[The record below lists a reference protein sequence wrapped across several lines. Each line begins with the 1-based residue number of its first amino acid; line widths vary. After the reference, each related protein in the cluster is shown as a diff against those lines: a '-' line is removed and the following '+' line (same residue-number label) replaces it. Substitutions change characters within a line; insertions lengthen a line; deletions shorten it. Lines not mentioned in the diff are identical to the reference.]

1 MKKETNSTNA
11 KKELI
16 YKFLEEAKKLSFV
29 PEYCHNLKNNKKNL
43 YYSGP
48 LFDDEEVVEAID
60 SLLFGK
66 WLSSGEKV
74 RKFEIEFSKFVNQKH
89 SVMVNSGSSANL
101 VLIAAL
107 KKYFD
112 WKDNSEIIISVVGF
126 PTTLNP
132 ILQNNLKPVFVDI
145 EFNTLNFCLNEI
157 EKQITPNTKAI
168 FVSPM
173 LGSPPDIDKLTSI
186 CKKHNLQLVLDG
198 CDSLGS
204 KWNNRHLNEYA
215 IASSCSFY
223 PAHHITTGEGGMV
236 TSNIEEIVDLA
247 RSFSW
252 WGRDCYCTGSANL
265 TKCGTCN
272 CRFSR
277 WIQELP
283 YDIDH
288 KYFFT
293 QIGYNLKPLDLQGG
307 IGLAQLKKA
316 KDFCSL
322 RKKYKKEIQEI
333 ISTIKG
339 VTFPVSHDLAD
350 VSWFGVPIICDSFA
364 IKAHLVNYL
373 EQNGIQTRNYFAGN
387 ILLHP
392 AYRHLDNWKSY
403 PLANNILERVFFIGC
418 SPTLSEDNIE
428 HLKTV
433 INAYEN

>member
-1 MKKETNSTNA
+1 MTKQ
-11 KKELI
+11 ELI
-16 YKFLEEAKKLSFV
+16 RKFLEDAKKIAFI
-29 PEYCHNLKNNKKNL
+29 PEYCHNLKNNKKSV

-48 LFDDEEVVEAID
+48 LFDDDELIEAID

-74 RKFEIEFSKFVNQKH
+74 RKFELEFSKYINQQH

-107 KKYFD
+107 KKYFNWVD
-112 WKDNSEIIISVVGF
+112 DDEIIISVVGF

-132 ILQNNLKPVFVDI
+132 VIQNNLKPVFVDI
-145 EFNTLNFCLNEI
+145 EFNTLNFSLDEI
-157 EKQITPNTKAI
+157 EKKITSKTKGI
-168 FVSPM
+168 FVSPV
-173 LGSPPDIDKLTSI
+173 LGSPPDIDKLLDI
-186 CKKHNLQLVLDG
+186 CKKHNLQFILDG

-204 KWNNRHLNEYA
+204 KWKDKHLNEYA
-215 IASSCSFY
+215 VASSCSFY

-236 TSNIEEIVDLA
+236 SSNIEEIVKLA

-252 WGRDCYCTGSANL
+252 WGRDCYCIGSANL
-265 TKCGTCN
+265 TKNGTCA

-307 IGLAQLKKA
+307 IGLAQLKKV
-316 KDFCSL
+316 KNFCLL
-322 RKKYKKEIQEI
+322 RKKYKKEIQDI
-333 ISTIKG
+333 ISPIKG
-339 VTFPVSHDLAD
+339 ISFPASFEDAD
-350 VSWFGVPIICDSFA
+350 ISWFGVPIICDSFA
-364 IKAHLVNYL
+364 IKSHLVSYL

-392 AYRHLDNWKSY
+392 AYKHLDNWKNY
-403 PLANNILERVFFIGC
+403 PQANNILEKVFFIGC
-418 SPTLSEDNIE
+418 SPTLSQDNIS
-428 HLKTV
+428 HLKSV
-433 INAYEN
+433 VSAYEN

>member
-1 MKKETNSTNA
+1 MIKR
-11 KKELI
+11 ELI
-16 YKFLEEAKKLSFV
+16 QKFLDEARELSFI
-29 PEYCHNLKNNKKNL
+29 PEYCHNLKNSKKNV

-48 LFDDEEVVEAID
+48 LFDDEELIEAID

-74 RKFEIEFSKFVNQKH
+74 KRFEMEFSKYINQKH

-107 KKYFD
+107 KKYFKWQND
-112 WKDNSEIIISVVGF
+112 DEIIVSVVGF

-132 ILQNNLKPVFVDI
+132 IIQNELKPVFVDI
-145 EFNTLNFCLNEI
+145 EYQTLNFSLSEV
-157 EKQITPNTKAI
+157 ESKITPKTKAV
-168 FVSPM
+168 FLSPV
-173 LGSPPDIDKLTSI
+173 LGSPPDMDALVNI
-186 CKKHNLQLVLDG
+186 CNKHNIQLILDG

-204 KWNNRHLNEYA
+204 KWRGKHLNEYA

-236 TSNIEEIVDLA
+236 SSNNEEIVKLA

-252 WGRDCYCTGSANL
+252 WGRDCYCIGSANL
-265 TKCGTCN
+265 TKNGTCN
-272 CRFSR
+272 CRFSN
-277 WIQELP
+277 WIEELP
-283 YDIDH
+283 YPIDH

-316 KDFCSL
+316 DNFCEL
-322 RKKYKKEIQEI
+322 RKNNKDLIQNMLANI
-333 ISTIKG
+333 AGVRFPISY
-339 VTFPVSHDLAD
+339 DQAE

-364 IKAHLVNYL
+364 IKVNLVNYL

-392 AYRHLDNWKSY
+392 AYKHIEDWKNY
-403 PLANNILERVFFIGC
+403 PQANNILEKVFFIGC
-418 SPTLSEDNIE
+418 SPTLSQYNLE
-428 HLKTV
+428 HLKDV
-433 INAYEN
+433 ISKYTN